1 LLLAAPRAEHEAAF
15 EAAELSL
22 VPVAV
27 ATWGPLVF
35 VHPDAAAPPL
45 ETLLGSVPASVRA
58 GGLDPEGLRFHSRV
72 EYELQA
78 NWKVVIEN
86 YLECYHCAVA
96 HPGFSS
102 VVEVDPTRYRLE
114 ASSWSSSQFCGLR
127 ETPRGPGTGTSYQP
141 SGEITGGQFHFLWPN
156 TRLNVFPGRPNL
168 SVGTAIPIGPERT
181 RGFFDYFFGEGVR
194 KVRPGT
200 CLLST
205 TRSGAKTGC
214 SSSRCS
220 AACARACSE
229 AEGSYLRAS
238 S

>member
-1 LLLAAPRAEHEAAF
+1 M
-15 EAAELSL
+15 
-22 VPVAV
+22 PVAV

-141 SGEITGGQFHFLWPN
+141 SGEITEGQFHFLWPN

-181 RGFFDYFFGEGVR
+181 RGFFDYFFGEGVTEGETR
-194 KVRPGT
+194 D
-200 CLLST
+200 LLAFDDQVGREDRVLVESVQRGV
-205 TRSGAKTGC
+205 RSGVLGSGRLLPQSEQLIAHFQQLV
-214 SSSRCS
+214 R
-220 AACARACSE
+220 RAL
-229 AEGSYLRAS
+229 AD
-238 S
+238 